1 MILQDQE
8 MKDGRT
14 ADGREIEAANE
25 NEDGEVCSKCM
36 KVGKDLLLCSVSFLT
51 NKFRVEL

>member
-1 MILQDQE
+1 

-14 ADGREIEAANE
+14 ADGREIEAAKE
-25 NEDGEVCSKCM
+25 NEDGEVCSKCK